1 MLGQRIR
8 YLWGLMTAL
17 HVVSTR
23 GNLVES
29 IHRVSAAVVR
39 ADGTAL
45 ARTGEPELVTFWRSA
60 AKPFQ
65 ALPMVHDGAA
75 DHWGLTSEELALA
88 SGSHSSEPAH
98 LRVVDGFLA
107 RIGCGED
114 DLACGGHPPL
124 SDAVAK
130 DLAGQRVT
138 PTARWSNCSGKH
150 AGMLALARHQG
161 WPTQGYERID
171 HQVQQRI
178 LEEVTRWTGI
188 ERSRVGIG
196 VDGCGVPSL
205 ALPLRAMATA
215 YARFGVSSE
224 VAATR
229 IREAMLLHPFM
240 IGGTN
245 RLCTNLITAA
255 EGGLIAKVGAAG
267 VYGVSIISDEVGIAL
282 KVEDGD
288 VPSAR
293 VALLGILSALARHGG
308 LTSPLARWCE
318 SVEAK
323 AELPILNTL
332 GERTGTLHAVGEL
345 QFLT

>member
-8 YLWGLMTAL
+8 YLWDLMTAL
-17 HVVSTR
+17 HVVATR

-39 ADGTAL
+39 ADGTGL
-45 ARTGEPELVTFWRSA
+45 ARTGEPDLVTFWRSA

-65 ALPMVHDGAA
+65 ALPIVQDGAA

-88 SGSHSSEPAH
+88 CGSHSSEPAH

-107 RIGCGED
+107 KIGCGET

-124 SDAVAK
+124 TDAVAK
-130 DLAGQRVT
+130 DFTRQRVT

-150 AGMLALARHQG
+150 AGMLALARYRG
-161 WPTQGYERID
+161 WPTRGYEQTD

-196 VDGCGVPSL
+196 ADGCGVPSF
-205 ALPLRAMATA
+205 AVPLRAMATA

-224 VAATR
+224 AAATR
-229 IREAMLLHPFM
+229 IREAMILHPFM
-240 IGGTN
+240 IGGTD
-245 RLCTNLITAA
+245 RLCTDLITAA
-255 EGGLIAKVGAAG
+255 GGGLIAKVGAAG
-267 VYGVSIISDEVGIAL
+267 VYGVTIISDEVGIAL

-288 VPSAR
+288 VHSAR
-293 VALLGILSALARHGG
+293 VALVGILSALARHGG
-308 LTSPLARWCE
+308 LTTPLDRYCE
-318 SVEAK
+318 AVGTK
-323 AELPILNTL
+323 AELPILSTL